1 MLQSSGQH
9 SISGMVT
16 ETSTPA
22 EALPNERQQNG
33 QRLERTVVVGDGWTA
48 RHAGLVGFGGPQA
61 RSH

>member
-22 EALPNERQQNG
+22 ETLPNERQQNG
-33 QRLERTVVVGDGWTA
+33 QRLERTVVVGDDWTV

-61 RSH
+61 RS